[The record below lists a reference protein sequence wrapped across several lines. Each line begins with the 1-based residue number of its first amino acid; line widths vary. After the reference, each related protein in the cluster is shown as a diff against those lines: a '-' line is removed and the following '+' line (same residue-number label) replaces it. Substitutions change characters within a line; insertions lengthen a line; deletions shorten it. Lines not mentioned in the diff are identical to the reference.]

1 MNEESRREFIV
12 KGTDVGTRLDR
23 FLANSANELSRSR
36 IQALIRDGLVT
47 VNGAVPRARDIVRA
61 GNRVILVEPPVQA
74 LDLVPEKI
82 ALSVLFEDDD
92 LIVINK
98 AAGISVHPGAG
109 RKRGTLVNALLS
121 HCKNLS
127 GIGGKERPGI
137 VHRLD
142 KETSGCLA
150 VAKNDFAHLEVSRQF
165 AARAVDKIYLALV
178 AGKVRRGFG
187 TIVGAIARH
196 RGHRKKI
203 AIARGGWREART
215 GF

>member
-36 IQALIRDGLVT
+36 IQALIRDGFVT

-74 LDLVPEKI
+74 LDLVPEKV

-98 AAGISVHPGAG
+98 AAGISVHPGGG

-121 HCKNLS
+121 HCQNLS
-127 GIGGKERPGI
+127 GIGGDGGPG
-137 VHRLD
+137 H
-142 KETSGCLA
+142 
-150 VAKNDFAHLEVSRQF
+150 
-165 AARAVDKIYLALV
+165 
-178 AGKVRRGFG
+178 
-187 TIVGAIARH
+187 GAPS
-196 RGHRKKI
+196 
-203 AIARGGWREART
+203 EY
-215 GF
+215 

>member
-1 MNEESRREFIV
+1 MVFGSLIFAIVSSSMTQENRREFIV

-36 IQALIRDGLVT
+36 IQALIRDGFVT

-61 GNRVILVEPPVQA
+61 GNRVILVEPPIQA

-98 AAGISVHPGAG
+98 AAGIWVLTGGG
-109 RKRGTLVNALLS
+109 RKPGPLVHALLS

-127 GIGGKERPGI
+127 GIGGKERTGG
-137 VHRLD
+137 VHRLG
-142 KETSGCLA
+142 KEKNGRLA
-150 VAKNDFAHLEVSRQF
+150 G
-165 AARAVDKIYLALV
+165 
-178 AGKVRRGFG
+178 GKKEF
-187 TIVGAIARH
+187 
-196 RGHRKKI
+196 
-203 AIARGGWREART
+203 
-215 GF
+215 